1 MSSVQSLYCSLCG
14 NRVTEVDVRI
24 NRKSGIIICNSCL
37 LRQTEDDNNCP
48 DDYLTLEEMKSL
60 IIRDFIEIKSEI
72 REVALLPVAFA
83 QDMRYLQNQLLS
95 LENEEKIIP
104 NSKDFTPKIDLEMQL
119 SKIDTFLTHYLQ
131 DFSPSLAYLFREVI
145 APLNRFF
152 LDPLRI
158 QSCQMRIKII
168 SDRLKMFRKGTEERC
183 KPLFDDVQNFN
194 TSYRKY
200 LLTVKR
206 LKKFFKNTTSILT
219 ENEKIIHFSSIHRL
233 YGTLR
238 TRKMFILITTS
249 RIMFFIQK
257 RNLIFKKYKLINS
270 IENFELKEVQ
280 IREKK
285 RFKKRILK
293 IITNSENI
301 RLTGSRESIKN
312 IKNVITNFSLNETV
326 FSVSDWKLW
335 VYGWSPEQFRLNV
348 YQLIN
353 NTNENSN
360 NVSLENEESAY
371 QNVFFNSPN
380 GFSNKIDL
388 ENNNEEN
395 SGIKKYF
402 KGQIEKVQEQIQI
415 CQYFLQDLVD
425 RRSELQLSEYY
436 QMYESFSI
444 KLRNL
449 EDERD
454 SIIKQYEKLIPFMYN

>member
-1 MSSVQSLYCSLCG
+1 MFKCI
-14 NRVTEVDVRI
+14 T
-24 NRKSGIIICNSCL
+24 
-37 LRQTEDDNNCP
+37 NNWW
-48 DDYLTLEEMKSL
+48 
-60 IIRDFIEIKSEI
+60 
-72 REVALLPVAFA
+72 
-83 QDMRYLQNQLLS
+83 N
-95 LENEEKIIP
+95 
-104 NSKDFTPKIDLEMQL
+104 
-119 SKIDTFLTHYLQ
+119 
-131 DFSPSLAYLFREVI
+131 
-145 APLNRFF
+145 
-152 LDPLRI
+152 
-158 QSCQMRIKII
+158 
-168 SDRLKMFRKGTEERC
+168 
-183 KPLFDDVQNFN
+183 
-194 TSYRKY
+194 
-200 LLTVKR
+200 
-206 LKKFFKNTTSILT
+206 
-219 ENEKIIHFSSIHRL
+219 
-233 YGTLR
+233 
-238 TRKMFILITTS
+238 
-249 RIMFFIQK
+249 
-257 RNLIFKKYKLINS
+257 KKYKLINS

-285 RFKKRILK
+285 RFKRRILK
-293 IITNSENI
+293 IITNSENF